1 LPLKKTRT
9 LGRADLSGTPVRAE
23 KVRRFAA
30 PGCAGSTEEM
40 KAIGEAY
47 DAAWLEIANNYSNVA
62 VEQKARG

>member
-1 LPLKKTRT
+1 
-9 LGRADLSGTPVRAE
+9 
-23 KVRRFAA
+23 
-30 PGCAGSTEEM
+30 M